1 MLRKNGQ
8 AGMCD
13 GSAQGLRATPPPPHT
28 HIPFGLEEDF
38 LEVEVVSGASA

>member
-1 MLRKNGQ
+1 MLRKKGQ

-13 GSAQGLRATPPPPHT
+13 GSAQGLRATPPTHT